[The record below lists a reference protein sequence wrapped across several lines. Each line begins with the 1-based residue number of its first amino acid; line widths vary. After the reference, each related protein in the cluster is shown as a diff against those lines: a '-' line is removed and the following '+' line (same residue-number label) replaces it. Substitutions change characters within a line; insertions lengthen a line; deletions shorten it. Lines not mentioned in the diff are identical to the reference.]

1 MSVQLPPVGDPLE
14 ERLASLEDPAFAARL
29 FNENPSL
36 YAKTLAQIQK
46 QARQRR
52 LWTASLAGT
61 AIVSLTAGLFMGPTI
76 SKLLSP
82 PAAQKHTVAAAPMR
96 SIPAREPAR
105 VEQRT
110 SPVAP
115 PARRG
120 VAVHHPARGE
130 KSPVTPVVNEAAI
143 RANSAARAEMRRL
156 EARIAAEEAAAK
168 RAQAE
173 ARAAALAAAQ
183 TYRQVQVH
191 AAAAPAVRPV
201 PAAAPAGGPSSAAQ
215 SSTTTQGATTTQ
227 STTTTQNGPSTT
239 ASTGAPATTPQS
251 FPDPPLP
258 SGGTKGVPGGGWTE
272 HYPMGGGG
280 GPVLIGRDP
289 CTPPG
294 GRIGTV
300 IQGVLRAGI
309 AGGAIRF

>member
-120 VAVHHPARGE
+120 PSVLRSAGARRRGAGRQAGPCRRSRRRALIRGAKFDHDARRDHDAKRE
-130 KSPVTPVVNEAAI
+130 HDAERPVDDSLDRRSGDDAAELP
-143 RANSAARAEMRRL
+143 RSAAPQWRDE
-156 EARIAAEEAAAK
+156 
-168 RAQAE
+168 
-173 ARAAALAAAQ
+173 
-183 TYRQVQVH
+183 
-191 AAAAPAVRPV
+191 
-201 PAAAPAGGPSSAAQ
+201 GGPRRRVDRAL
-215 SSTTTQGATTTQ
+215 
-227 STTTTQNGPSTT
+227 
-239 ASTGAPATTPQS
+239 
-251 FPDPPLP
+251 PD
-258 SGGTKGVPGGGWTE
+258 
-272 HYPMGGGG
+272 
-280 GPVLIGRDP
+280 GRW
-289 CTPPG
+289 
-294 GRIGTV
+294 GRT
-300 IQGVLRAGI
+300 
-309 AGGAIRF
+309 

>member
-215 SSTTTQGATTTQ
+215 SSTTT
-227 STTTTQNGPSTT
+227 